1 MTPEEIEL
9 VEVSARLIPPIAEPA
24 AAMFYDALFTLDPT
38 LRPLFAHA
46 DMHEQGRKLMAA
58 IGLVVGNLRRP
69 EALLPA
75 VAELGRRHS
84 GYGVLPAHYET
95 VGEALLATL
104 ATGLGPAFTPAVRDA
119 WTKAYTLVARTMQQA
134 AAVPTARAA

>member
-1 MTPEEIEL
+1 
-9 VEVSARLIPPIAEPA
+9 
-24 AAMFYDALFTLDPT
+24 
-38 LRPLFAHA
+38 
-46 DMHEQGRKLMAA
+46 MAA

-84 GYGVLPAHYET
+84 GYGVMPSHYGT

-104 ATGLGPAFTPAVRDA
+104 AAGLGPAFTPAVRDA
-119 WTKAYTLVARTMQQA
+119 WTKAYMLVATTIQKA
-134 AAVPTARAA
+134 AAVPAAQAA